1 MRLEKGW
8 SDISEYQREQRNQNF
23 NNTGSVTGIV
33 QQKIGKM
40 AKNIEN
46 TPKLLNTIELATSKY
61 RTCETDEDYR
71 QRQNRNL

>member
-1 MRLEKGW
+1 M
-8 SDISEYQREQRNQNF
+8 
-23 NNTGSVTGIV
+23 TGIV

>member
-1 MRLEKGW
+1 MRLGRGW
-8 SDISEYQREQRNQNF
+8 SEISEYHREQRNQNF
-23 NNTGSVTGIV
+23 NDTKNTTGIV

-46 TPKLLNTIELATSKY
+46 TPKLLNTIKLATIKY